1 MASVSSGLRCIA
13 RLSLLTMKFSRWYG
27 VPPVSEERSVLA
39 SIRSNSRPS
48 AETSRC
54 TFDGKYR

>member
-1 MASVSSGLRCIA
+1 M
-13 RLSLLTMKFSRWYG
+13 MFNRWYG
-27 VPPVSEERSVLA
+27 VPPDNAARSVLA